1 MSIQQSKIRTDLALE
16 SAQSVRTNKKLPE
29 GITLD
34 TSKKGGFTV
43 TDVRITT
50 QEAAARISKPVGRY
64 ITLEPQL
71 PLTFSPSDSITA
83 ASVLAEYI
91 KDMLGQKESV
101 MVVGLGNMSI
111 TADSLGPR
119 VSRHIFATR
128 HIPMNAPE
136 LNYDGLKSVSCV
148 SPGVMGDTGIEPV
161 ELIKPLVENIQP
173 DAVILIDSLGCSS
186 PHHLGRTI
194 QLTDTGIAP
203 GGGVGNKRSELSEK
217 SLGVPAIAI
226 GVPTV
231 ADAKDAKDE
240 LQVTSK
246 NIDKLI
252 SMSASLISLGIN
264 MGIHPG
270 LEPEELRIL
279 TS

>member
-1 MSIQQSKIRTDLALE
+1 MSIQQPKIRTDLALE

-29 GITLD
+29 GISLD
-34 TSKKGGFTV
+34 SSKKGGFTV
-43 TDVRITT
+43 TDVRITS
-50 QEAAARISKPVGRY
+50 QEASARISKPVGRY

-83 ASVLAEYI
+83 ASVISDYI
-91 KDMLGQKESV
+91 KDLLGQKESV

-136 LNYDGLKSVSCV
+136 LNYDGLKSVSCI
-148 SPGVMGDTGIEPV
+148 SPGVMGDTGIEPM

-231 ADAKDAKDE
+231 ADAKDSKNE

-270 LEPEELRIL
+270 LEPDELRLL

>member
-1 MSIQQSKIRTDLALE
+1 MTNQTTSIRTDLALE
-16 SAQSVRTNKKLPE
+16 SAQSVQTDARLPD
-29 GITLD
+29 GIALD
-34 TSKKGGFTV
+34 SYQKSCFTV
-43 TDVRITT
+43 TDVRITS
-50 QEAAARISKPVGRY
+50 QEASQRISKPMGRY
-64 ITLEPQL
+64 ITLEPDL
-71 PLTFSPSDSITA
+71 PLTYSPADGIEA
-83 ASVLAEYI
+83 ASVVSDYVKE
-91 KDMLGQKESV
+91 MLGTKESI

-119 VSRHIFATR
+119 VSSHIFATR

-148 SPGVMGDTGIEPV
+148 SPGVMGDTGIEPI
-161 ELIKPLVENIQP
+161 ELIKPLVENIKP

-194 QLTDTGIAP
+194 QLTDIGIAP
-203 GGGVGNKRSELSEK
+203 GSGVGNKRSELSK
-217 SLGVPAIAI
+217 NSLGVPAIAI

-231 ADAKDAKDE
+231 ADAGDKGDE

-270 LEPEELRIL
+270 LEPEELRLL

>member
-1 MSIQQSKIRTDLALE
+1 MPNQTSYIRTDLALE
-16 SAQSVRTNKKLPE
+16 SAESVRSNTELPE
-29 GITLD
+29 GISLN
-34 TSKKGGFTV
+34 TSQKSCFTV
-43 TDVRITT
+43 TDVKITT
-50 QEAAARISKPVGRY
+50 EEAAERISKPMGRY
-64 ITLEPQL
+64 VTLEPDL
-71 PLTFSPSDSITA
+71 PLNYSPANVIEA
-83 ASVLAEYI
+83 ASVVSDYVRE
-91 KDMLGQKESV
+91 MLGQRESI

-119 VSRHIFATR
+119 VSSHIFATR

-148 SPGVMGDTGIEPV
+148 SPGVMGDTGIEPA
-161 ELIKPLVENIQP
+161 ELIKPLVENINP

-194 QLTDTGIAP
+194 QLTDIGIAP
-203 GGGVGNKRSELSEK
+203 GSGVGNKRSELSAG

-231 ADAKDAKDE
+231 ADAGDKGE
-240 LQVTSK
+240 GLHVTSK

-270 LEPEELRIL
+270 LEPEELRLL